1 MTDTACYTVIRALD
15 SADAPTLE
23 SLRSALE
30 KGSDD
35 VKIAT
40 MKKLLRSMLNGEP
53 YGTQL
58 LMQVIRYVMPSRS
71 KPLKK
76 LLNLYWEVVPKHNAD
91 GKLKQEMILVCNA
104 LRNDLQHPNEYIR
117 GASLRMVCKL
127 RDAELLEPL
136 VPSCRQNLD
145 HRHPYVRKNAI
156 FAVYSL
162 YKHNQVLFPDAPTR
176 IAELL
181 TKETDMACRRN
192 AFVML
197 QNTSPDL
204 AIQYLASVAAQ
215 IPTFDEHVQL
225 AVIELVRK
233 EARANAAERLK
244 YLKLLYALLG
254 SPDLAVKYEAASS
267 LVSLTSAPEAVK
279 AAAQCYVTLL
289 HKAAD
294 TNVKLIVLAR
304 IRELLDRHD
313 RLAGDELALDLL
325 RVLATPDM
333 EVRRTCCAVALDMT
347 TPRNVDQV
355 VAVLKKELVK
365 TQDPTAGDKAAEFRQ
380 LLIQTIHT
388 CAVQFPS
395 VAPSAVATLM
405 DFLGDSSN
413 ASAVDVVAFVRE
425 VVERFPD
432 LRAEIVTKLVASL
445 NDLKSGKVARGA
457 LWIMGEY
464 APADLVP
471 AVIDAIQTS
480 LGEIVRMESTTSEP
494 VSASSVPN
502 SPRSGS
508 LSVTTTTSSKV
519 LADGSYATQTALTTT
534 AGAIDLA
541 KRKPPLQAL
550 LHNGDYFTG
559 AVLATCLTKLV
570 LRVRA
575 AQGADSPA
583 AHKTAADGMWILSHV
598 LRHGLASGAMDE
610 DSRDRVTQCLA
621 TMAEEQAPRDV
632 QDVYLA
638 SCRSAFARL
647 LAVQDKSKSA
657 SAAKNT
663 PVIQVEDPISFG
675 VLKRVAAAAE
685 DRLDDDDYERDL
697 TRATG
702 RDAST
707 AGVAPDNKLN
717 RVVQLTG
724 FSDPVYAEAYV
735 TVHQFD
741 IVLDVLIVNQTT
753 STLQN
758 LALEFATL
766 GDLKLVERPQ
776 AVNLAPKS
784 YHTVKAHIKVAS
796 TETGVIFGNIVYDMG
811 ALDARCVILND
822 IHIDIMD
829 YIHAA
834 ACTETQFRAMW
845 TEFEWE
851 NKVNVAT
858 PAVADATG
866 SAADQLRAYLKQV
879 MAATNMACLT
889 PDHAL
894 EGDCGVLAANLY
906 AKSVF
911 GEDALANLCVE
922 RTSAGSIVGHIR
934 IRSKTQGIALALG
947 DKITLSQKNAANAAA
962 AAAAAV

>member
-23 SLRSALE
+23 SLKSALE

-71 KPLKK
+71 KALKK

-197 QNTSPDL
+197 QNTAPDL

-233 EARANAAERLK
+233 EARANADERLK

-325 RVLATPDM
+325 RVLARPTWK
-333 EVRRTCCAVALDMT
+333 VRRTCCAVALDMT

-355 VAVLKKELVK
+355 VAVLKKEL
-365 TQDPTAGDKAAEFRQ
+365 AAEFRQ

-464 APADLVP
+464 APAELVP

-480 LGEIVRMESTTSEP
+480 LGEIVRMESTTATGEP
-494 VSASSVPN
+494 ASASSVPN
-502 SPRSGS
+502 SPRPGS
-508 LSVTTTTSSKV
+508 LSVTTTTTTSKV
-519 LADGSYATQTALTTT
+519 LADGSYATQTALTTA

-575 AQGADSPA
+575 AEGADSPA

-647 LAVQDKSKSA
+647 LAVQDKTKSA
-657 SAAKNT
+657 SAAKNA
-663 PVIQVEDPISFG
+663 PVVQVEDPISFG

-796 TETGVIFGNIVYDMG
+796 TETGVISATSSMTW
-811 ALDARCVILND
+811 ARS
-822 IHIDIMD
+822 M
-829 YIHAA
+829 
-834 ACTETQFRAMW
+834 R
-845 TEFEWE
+845 
-851 NKVNVAT
+851 
-858 PAVADATG
+858 
-866 SAADQLRAYLKQV
+866 LRAYLKQV

-922 RTSAGSIVGHIR
+922 RTAPGSIVGHIR